1 MKSIFNYNY
10 FLIDLDDT
18 LYPEKNYLYPAYLEI
33 SKYIN
38 KKYKFKI
45 SHINKFLI
53 DEFEISGR
61 KNLFDKLNSK
71 FEIPTI
77 EFNIYLKILRN
88 LKLKNKIRLFD
99 KSYQLLEKIIKHNKN
114 FIIVTN
120 GNVKQ
125 QRNKVSLI
133 DWRQISNPFVLY
145 ANKSFPKP
153 DKRLF
158 YEVIEPKFNMKKSE
172 ILFIGDSTVDEE
184 FSKNIGCD
192 FLNIADYEN

>member
-10 FLIDLDDT
+10 FLIDFDDT
-18 LYPEKNYLYPAYLEI
+18 LFSEKHYLYPAYHEI

-38 KKYKFKI
+38 EKYKFNI
-45 SHINKFLI
+45 SHIYQFLI
-53 DEFEISGR
+53 DEFEIRGR

-71 FEIPTI
+71 FEIPSI
-77 EFNIYLKILRN
+77 EINIYLKILRN

-99 KSYQLLEKIIKHNKN
+99 KSYQLLEKIIKQNKN

-133 DWRQISNPFVLY
+133 DWGQISNPYILY
-145 ANKSFPKP
+145 ANKYFPKP

-158 YEVIEPKFNMKKSE
+158 YEVINPRFNMKKSE
-172 ILFIGDSTVDEE
+172 ILFIGDSITDEE

-192 FLNIADYEN
+192 FLHINDYEN

>member
-1 MKSIFNYNY
+1 MPYIKWNTSFIRFYDGIIFNYNY

-153 DKRLF
+153 DK
-158 YEVIEPKFNMKKSE
+158 K
-172 ILFIGDSTVDEE
+172 TV
-184 FSKNIGCD
+184 
-192 FLNIADYEN
+192 L